1 MPQIKHKKQTYKIS
15 PPLKQYLVEN
25 GRSSQIPLAYED
37 LLRYENAIPL
47 YDHQGNDTLWL
58 TVFYP
63 HHAVDEIFYALKY
76 IYSLMKADGDI
87 SVMEHKYID
96 RVDLCSYGNTR
107 PFRVRIVNKV
117 NDNFDYFYIKYSD
130 ASRIYGLELEHI
142 LSPNPIS
149 YIVDRTTLVEEH
161 IAGIPGEMFF
171 ESYLNNG
178 LQNHI
183 RLAKEFVKFNER
195 CFIRLLGDMHSS
207 NFVVD
212 MMPDFDELHYRMR
225 AIDFDQ
231 QSYEGQKSIY
241 MPQYFKQNNPLI
253 KLGLQLMTPESVRQY
268 QKEEHALITTRLK
281 TSRYQIKDLLDAMC
295 QDTIAPQKN
304 VKQLG
309 KELAHHY
316 KNNSFLKCRNMGD
329 MVKASLRA
337 SLL

>member
-15 PPLKQYLVEN
+15 PPLQQYLGEN
-25 GRSSQIPLAYED
+25 GRSSEIPLAYED

-171 ESYLNNG
+171 EYYLNHCS
-178 LQNHI
+178 L
-183 RLAKEFVKFNER
+183 F
-195 CFIRLLGDMHSS
+195 CFLLFTLNSENPNSS
-207 NFVVD
+207 IFTIC
-212 MMPDFDELHYRMR
+212 P
-225 AIDFDQ
+225 
-231 QSYEGQKSIY
+231 SGQ
-241 MPQYFKQNNPLI
+241 L
-253 KLGLQLMTPESVRQY
+253 T
-268 QKEEHALITTRLK
+268 
-281 TSRYQIKDLLDAMC
+281 
-295 QDTIAPQKN
+295 
-304 VKQLG
+304 G
-309 KELAHHY
+309 KIL
-316 KNNSFLKCRNMGD
+316 
-329 MVKASLRA
+329 
-337 SLL
+337 

>member
-1 MPQIKHKKQTYKIS
+1 MPQIKNKKQTYKIR
-15 PPLKQYLVEN
+15 PPLKRYLEEN

-76 IYSLMKADGDI
+76 IYSLMKAEGDI

-107 PFRVRIVNKV
+107 PFRVRIVNKI

-130 ASRIYGLELEHI
+130 ASRVYGLELEHI

-171 ESYLNNG
+171 ENYLNNG

-207 NFVVD
+207 NFVID
-212 MMPDFDELHYRMR
+212 MMPDFDELHYRLR

-231 QSYEGQKSIY
+231 QSYEGKKSIY

-253 KLGLQLMTPESVRQY
+253 KLGLQMMTSESVRQY
-268 QKEEHALITTRLK
+268 QKEEHALIATRLK

-295 QDTIAPQKN
+295 QDTIAPPEN
-304 VKQLG
+304 VKRLG
-309 KELAHHY
+309 KELARHY
-316 KNNSFLKCRNMGD
+316 KNDSFLKCRNMGD